1 MMKTRLKLQRSFIII
16 QNKQR
21 NANKTKILID
31 MEKMKAIVHTK
42 YGPPDELQLMEVE
55 KPFPG
60 DNEVLIKIHATTV
73 TTTDCNARNFTFV
86 PKSFMFFARVM
97 FGFKKPKINILG
109 IDLAGEIEAIGKD
122 VKLFKV
128 GDQVFGS
135 PGTKFGGHAEYCC
148 VPENGALAI
157 KPPDMRWE
165 EAASLSLA
173 GNTGLFF
180 IRDLAK
186 IQAGQKILIHGAS
199 GAIGTY
205 AIQLAKYYGADVTGV
220 CSGKNEE
227 MVKSL
232 GADKVIDYTKED
244 FAKSNERYD
253 FVFDVVGKTTFSQ
266 SKGILKPKGI
276 YLENM
281 AEMKDF
287 LKMLWTAITGGK
299 KIKGGVSTERAENLN
314 FFIKLI
320 ESGKLKP
327 VIDRSYPLERTA
339 EAFQYVE
346 QGHKKGNVIITI

>member
-1 MMKTRLKLQRSFIII
+1 VARVIIEF
-16 QNKQR
+16 
-21 NANKTKILID
+21 D

-42 YGPPDELQLMEVE
+42 YGPPEELQLLEVE
-55 KPFPG
+55 KPVPG

-86 PKSFMFFARVM
+86 PQSFMFFARIM
-97 FGFKKPKINILG
+97 FGFKKPRIKILG
-109 IDLAGEIEAIGKD
+109 IDLAGEIEAVGKD
-122 VKLFKV
+122 VKLFKI

-148 VPENGALAI
+148 VAENGALVI
-157 KPPDMRWE
+157 KPAGMSWE
-165 EAASLSLA
+165 EAASICLA
-173 GNTGLFF
+173 GNTALFF

-186 IQAGQKILIHGAS
+186 IQSGQKILIHGAS

-205 AIQLAKYYGADVTGV
+205 AVQLAKYYGAEVTGV
-220 CSGKNEE
+220 CSTTNAE

-244 FAKSNERYD
+244 LSKIAERYD
-253 FVFDVVGKTTFSQ
+253 FVFNVVGKTTFTQ
-266 SKGILKPKGI
+266 SKAILKPNGI

-281 AEMKDF
+281 LELSGILRM
-287 LKMLWTAITGGK
+287 MWTSIIGGK
-299 KIKGGVSTERAENLN
+299 KIKAGVSRETAENLN
-314 FFIKLI
+314 FFIGLI

-327 VIDRSYPLERTA
+327 VIDRIYPLEKTA

-346 QGHKKGNVIITI
+346 SGHKKGNVVISLNKERS

>member
-1 MMKTRLKLQRSFIII
+1 
-16 QNKQR
+16 
-21 NANKTKILID
+21 
-31 MEKMKAIVHTK
+31 METMKAILHTQ
-42 YGPPDELQLMEVE
+42 YGPPDELQLKEVE
-55 KPFPG
+55 KPVPK

-73 TTTDCNARNFTFV
+73 TTTDCNVRNFTFV
-86 PKSFMFFARVM
+86 PKSFTFFARMM
-97 FGFKKPKINILG
+97 FGFKTPKINILG
-109 IDLAGEIEAIGKD
+109 IDLSGEIEAVGKD
-122 VKLFKV
+122 VKLFKA

-148 VPENGALAI
+148 VPEDGALAI
-157 KPPDMRWE
+157 KPAEMRWE
-165 EAASLSLA
+165 EAASISLA
-173 GNTGLFF
+173 GNTALFF

-205 AIQLAKYYGADVTGV
+205 AVQLARYYGAEVTGV
-220 CSGKNEE
+220 CSSTNAE

-232 GADKVIDYTKED
+232 GAYRVIDYTKED
-244 FAKSNERYD
+244 FSKSDERYD

-266 SKGILKPKGI
+266 CKGILKQKGI

-281 AEMKDF
+281 LELKDI
-287 LKMLWTAITGGK
+287 LTMMWTSIIDGK
-299 KIKGGVSTERAENLN
+299 KIKGGVSKEKAENLN
-314 FFIKLI
+314 FFKELI

-327 VIDRSYPLERTA
+327 VIDRIFPLEKTA

>member
-1 MMKTRLKLQRSFIII
+1 
-16 QNKQR
+16 
-21 NANKTKILID
+21 
-31 MEKMKAIVHTK
+31 MEKMKAIIHSK
-42 YGPPDELQLMEVE
+42 YGPPAELQLKQVE
-55 KPFPG
+55 KPVPR

-109 IDLAGEIEAIGKD
+109 IDLAGEIEAVGKD
-122 VKLFKV
+122 VKLFKK

-148 VPENGALAI
+148 VPEDGALAI
-157 KPPDMRWE
+157 KPADMRWE
-165 EAASLSLA
+165 EAAAISLA
-173 GNTGLFF
+173 GNTALFF

-186 IQAGQKILIHGAS
+186 IQSGQKILIHGAS

-205 AIQLAKYYGADVTGV
+205 AVQLARYYGAEVTGV
-220 CSGKNEE
+220 CSATNAE

-244 FAKSNERYD
+244 FSKSDDRYD

-266 SKGILKPKGI
+266 CKGILKPKGI

-281 AEMKDF
+281 LELKGI
-287 LKMLWTAITGGK
+287 LKMMWTSIIGGK
-299 KIKGGVSTERAENLN
+299 KIKGGVSTERAENLI

-327 VIDRSYPLERTA
+327 VIDRIFPLENTA

-346 QGHKKGNVIITI
+346 QGHKKGNVIVTI

>member
-1 MMKTRLKLQRSFIII
+1 
-16 QNKQR
+16 
-21 NANKTKILID
+21 
-31 MEKMKAIVHTK
+31 MKAIVHTK
-42 YGPPDELQLMEVE
+42 YGPPDELQLKEVQ
-55 KPFPG
+55 KPVPG

-86 PKSFMFFARVM
+86 PKSFMFFARIM
-97 FGFKKPKINILG
+97 FGFKKPKINVLG
-109 IDLAGEIEAIGKD
+109 IDLAGEIEAAGKN
-122 VKLFKV
+122 VKLFKE

-135 PGTKFGGHAEYCC
+135 PGTKFGGHAEYSC

-157 KPPDMRWE
+157 KPPDMSWE
-165 EAASLSLA
+165 DAASICLA
-173 GNTGLFF
+173 GNTALYF

-186 IQAGQKILIHGAS
+186 IRAGQKILIHGAS
-199 GAIGTY
+199 GAIGSY
-205 AIQLAKYYGADVTGV
+205 AVQLAKYYGAEVTGV
-220 CSGKNEE
+220 CSGANAA

-244 FAKSNERYD
+244 FSKSNERYD

-266 SKGILKPKGI
+266 CKGILKPKGI

-281 AEMKDF
+281 MEVKDF
-287 LKMLWTAITGGK
+287 LKVLWTSIVGGK
-299 KIKGGVSTERAENLN
+299 KIKGGVSTETAENLN
-314 FFIKLI
+314 FFIELI

-327 VIDRSYPLERTA
+327 VIDRIFPLEKTA